1 MIRLYQFVLV
11 AIILVIFN
19 VPASGEI
26 PASDYTQTRIG
37 QIHSLDMAKK
47 TAIISGYRYSFKGT
61 KGYDL
66 PAIKMYNSEFGAFEL
81 LKTGMKVKV
90 EYRLSK
96 ASRIV
101 VELRQVAE
109 DAKLGVPDDFD

>member
-1 MIRLYQFVLV
+1 
-11 AIILVIFN
+11 
-19 VPASGEI
+19 
-26 PASDYTQTRIG
+26 
-37 QIHSLDMAKK
+37 
-47 TAIISGYRYSFKGT
+47 
-61 KGYDL
+61 
-66 PAIKMYNSEFGAFEL
+66 
-81 LKTGMKVKV
+81 MKVKV